1 VPVLAARVL
10 ALTRALSGLECSGCC
25 RGAAPHARQSRVLA
39 RRPLPP
45 MCSLRPPRPLPLLQV
60 HRDASL
66 AALKAEA
73 DDQAA
78 VIQVPWPL
86 LLSNLMPPYLTSRS
100 LASCRVIVC
109 TPAPAR

>member
-1 VPVLAARVL
+1 MLVSPASSLAARFHPCVHC
-10 ALTRALSGLECSGCC
+10 A
-25 RGAAPHARQSRVLA
+25 
-39 RRPLPP
+39 
-45 MCSLRPPRPLPLLQV
+45 PLLQV

-86 LLSNLMPPYLTSRS
+86 PLSNLMPPYLASRS